1 MSAYSRAGHDRRKAR
16 AMESARPEPI
26 DFRHLA
32 AEQARI
38 LWKMRAFL
46 AEVVRERAAGTWTPR
61 TKAYHFLPRY
71 HEGKVTS

>member
-16 AMESARPEPI
+16 AMESARPEPV
-26 DFRHLA
+26 DFGALA
-32 AEQARI
+32 KEQTRI
-38 LWKMRAFL
+38 LRRMRAFL

-71 HEGKVTS
+71 HKGKVA